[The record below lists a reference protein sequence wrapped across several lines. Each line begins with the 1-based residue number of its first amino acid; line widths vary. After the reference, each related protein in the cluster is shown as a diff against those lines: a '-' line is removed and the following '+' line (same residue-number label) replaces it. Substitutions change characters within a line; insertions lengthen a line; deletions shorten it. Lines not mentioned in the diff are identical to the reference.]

1 MKKLRLNML
10 ACVAA
15 ASLAQGAHAAGPDYE
30 FTGGGAVLTFTSDS
44 LAALNTAGVTVG
56 AIAPAT
62 FDGSKINLSSN
73 NDLVKWNAAYDVTSL
88 TGIGGFKL
96 TSSTTAG
103 AQVQLSNV
111 NLDVAS
117 GTIYADVV
125 TNSFT
130 NAFGSY
136 TGKTVTG
143 LALFTG
149 SLVGSTNIVESNL
162 VVNTTLKDLK
172 LTATAIPTLGDALGV
187 PGFIQTALFPS
198 LNFGQTA
205 LTGNFAAL
213 PAVPE
218 PSTWALMGVGLLGL
232 SAVARRRGLS
242 LQA

>member
-1 MKKLRLNML
+1 MKSLRWNML
-10 ACVAA
+10 ACLAA
-15 ASLAQGAHAAGPDYE
+15 ASMASGAHAAGPGYE
-30 FTGGGAVLTFTSDS
+30 FKSGGAVLTFTTNS

-56 AIAPAT
+56 ALAPAT
-62 FDGSKINLSSN
+62 FDGSKITLSSN
-73 NDLVKWNAAYDVTSL
+73 NDLVQWNAAYDVTSL

-111 NLDVAS
+111 SLDVAS

-125 TNSFT
+125 TSSFSSP
-130 NAFGSY
+130 FGNY

-149 SLVGSTNIVESNL
+149 TLVGDTNIVSSNL
-162 VVNTTLKDLK
+162 NVNTTLNDLK

-187 PGFIQTALFPS
+187 PSFIQQALFPS

-205 LTGNFAAL
+205 LTGVFA
-213 PAVPE
+213 PVPE
-218 PSTWALMGVGLLGL
+218 PSTWALMVAGLVGVG
-232 SAVARRRGLS
+232 AVTRRRALS
-242 LQA
+242 SKA